1 MNIEDD
7 IKSRTNQRT
16 GRDRY
21 DNAESVKQYNSKRN
35 NKNGRAVKSERGN
48 NKRNIKKRKNNRT
61 KIIKRVVLSICT
73 AILVIILGLLGVIY
87 ILEFGPSE
95 TARNLFVNSAME
107 SSAGKFMATLF
118 LSDEKI
124 ARIRKENSV
133 VASDDITDT
142 SLINIDDNNADTSA
156 LESSDNN
163 GIQIIDVSNDTYK
176 GKMMIVKDPS
186 RVTVGI
192 SGPYGASYSG
202 KTVMDMAQSYG
213 AVAAVNG
220 GGFQDNNGVGNG
232 GTPIG
237 LVISDGELKYGSGS
251 SSYEVIGFDNSNK
264 LVVGKMTA
272 GEALS
277 RGVRDALSFGPILIV
292 NGQAS
297 QVNGSGSGLNPR
309 TAIGQRAD
317 GAILLLVI
325 DGRQVNS
332 LGASYADVI
341 DVMLEYG
348 AVNAAN
354 LDGGSSSLMYYNGEY
369 INSCASLYGPRNMP
383 TSIIV
388 K

>member
-1 MNIEDD
+1 MDIEDNINSSQYTKD
-7 IKSRTNQRT
+7 SKKISDKKSDEEKINGGHNRKIKNNKKNNKKSNKSRL
-16 GRDRY
+16 
-21 DNAESVKQYNSKRN
+21 
-35 NKNGRAVKSERGN
+35 
-48 NKRNIKKRKNNRT
+48 
-61 KIIKRVVLSICT
+61 IKRIALSIFT
-73 AILVIILGLLGVIY
+73 ALFVIVLGLLGVIY
-87 ILEFGPSE
+87 ILEFGPSN

-107 SSAGKFMATLF
+107 SSAGKFMATMF

-124 ARIRKENSV
+124 AQIRKDNSV

-142 SLINIDDNNADTSA
+142 SLINIGTNETDTADGDDND
-156 LESSDNN
+156 ED
-163 GIQIIDVSNDTYK
+163 GIQIIDISNDTYK

-192 SGPYGASYSG
+192 SGQYGASYSG
-202 KTVMDMAQSYG
+202 KTVMDMAMNYD

-220 GGFQDNNGVGNG
+220 GGFEDNNGVGNG

-237 LVISDGELKYGSGS
+237 LVISDGELKYGSAG
-251 SSYEVIGFDNSNK
+251 SSYEVIGFDNNNN

-272 GEALS
+272 SEALS

-341 DVMLEYG
+341 NVMLEYG

-354 LDGGSSSLMYYNGEY
+354 LDGGSSSLMYYKGEY

-388 K
+388 R

>member
-1 MNIEDD
+1 MDIEDNINSSQYTKD
-7 IKSRTNQRT
+7 SKKISDKKSDEEKINGGHNR
-16 GRDRY
+16 
-21 DNAESVKQYNSKRN
+21 KLKN
-35 NKNGRAVKSERGN
+35 NKKN
-48 NKRNIKKRKNNRT
+48 NKGRL
-61 KIIKRVVLSICT
+61 IKRIALSIFT
-73 AILVIILGLLGVIY
+73 ALFVIVLGLLGVIY
-87 ILEFGPSE
+87 ILEFGPSN

-107 SSAGKFMATLF
+107 SSAGKFMATMF

-124 ARIRKENSV
+124 AQIRKDNSV

-142 SLINIDDNNADTSA
+142 SLINISTNETDTADGDDND
-156 LESSDNN
+156 ED
-163 GIQIIDVSNDTYK
+163 GIQIIDISNDTYK

-192 SGPYGASYSG
+192 SGQYGASYSG
-202 KTVMDMAQSYG
+202 KTVMDMAMNYD

-220 GGFQDNNGVGNG
+220 GGFEDNNGVGNG

-237 LVISDGELKYGSGS
+237 LVISDGELKYGSAG
-251 SSYEVIGFDNSNK
+251 SSYEVIGFDNNNN

-272 GEALS
+272 SEALS

-354 LDGGSSSLMYYNGEY
+354 LDGGSSSLMYYKGEY

-388 K
+388 R

>member
-1 MNIEDD
+1 MDIEDNINSSQYTKD
-7 IKSRTNQRT
+7 SKKLSDKKS
-16 GRDRY
+16 D
-21 DNAESVKQYNSKRN
+21 EEKI
-35 NKNGRAVKSERGN
+35 NGGHS
-48 NKRNIKKRKNNRT
+48 KKRKNNKKNNKSRL
-61 KIIKRVVLSICT
+61 IKRIALSIFT
-73 AILVIILGLLGVIY
+73 ALFVIVLGLLGVIY
-87 ILEFGPSE
+87 ILEFGPSN

-107 SSAGKFMATLF
+107 SSAGKFMATMF

-124 ARIRKENSV
+124 AQIRKDDSV

-142 SLINIDDNNADTSA
+142 SLINIGTNETDTADGDDYD
-156 LESSDNN
+156 ED
-163 GIQIIDVSNDTYK
+163 GIQIIDISNDTYK

-192 SGPYGASYSG
+192 SGQYGASYSG
-202 KTVMDMAQSYG
+202 KTVMDMAMNYD

-220 GGFQDNNGVGNG
+220 GGFEDNNGVGNG

-237 LVISDGELKYGSGS
+237 LVISNGELKYGSAG
-251 SSYEVIGFDNSNK
+251 SSYEVIGFDNNNN

-272 GEALS
+272 SEALS

-354 LDGGSSSLMYYNGEY
+354 LDGGSSSLMYYKGEY

-388 K
+388 R

>member
-1 MNIEDD
+1 MDIEDNINSSQYRKD
-7 IKSRTNQRT
+7 SKKISDKKS
-16 GRDRY
+16 D
-21 DNAESVKQYNSKRN
+21 EEKI
-35 NKNGRAVKSERGN
+35 NGGHS
-48 NKRNIKKRKNNRT
+48 KKRKNNKKNNKSRL
-61 KIIKRVVLSICT
+61 IKRIALSIFT
-73 AILVIILGLLGVIY
+73 ALFVIVLGLLGVIY
-87 ILEFGPSE
+87 ILEFGPSN

-107 SSAGKFMATLF
+107 SSAGKFMATMF

-124 ARIRKENSV
+124 AQIRKDNSV

-142 SLINIDDNNADTSA
+142 SLINIGTNETDTADGDDYD
-156 LESSDNN
+156 ED
-163 GIQIIDVSNDTYK
+163 GIQIIDISNDTYK

-192 SGPYGASYSG
+192 SGQYGASYSG
-202 KTVMDMAQSYG
+202 KTVMDMAMNYD

-220 GGFQDNNGVGNG
+220 GGFEDNNGVGNG

-237 LVISDGELKYGSGS
+237 LVISDGELKYGSAG
-251 SSYEVIGFDNSNK
+251 SSYEVIGFDNNN

-272 GEALS
+272 SEALS

-354 LDGGSSSLMYYNGEY
+354 LDGGSSSLMYYKGEY
-369 INSCASLYGPRNMP
+369 INSCASLYGPRNLP
-383 TSIIV
+383 TSLIV
-388 K
+388 RYLWMKIFIKKRYI

>member
-1 MNIEDD
+1 MDIEDNINSSQYKKD
-7 IKSRTNQRT
+7 SKKIYDKKSDEEKINGGHNRKIK
-16 GRDRY
+16 
-21 DNAESVKQYNSKRN
+21 N
-35 NKNGRAVKSERGN
+35 NKQN
-48 NKRNIKKRKNNRT
+48 NKKSNRSRL
-61 KIIKRVVLSICT
+61 IKRIALSIFT
-73 AILVIILGLLGVIY
+73 ALFVIVLGLLGVIY
-87 ILEFGPSE
+87 ILEFGPSN

-107 SSAGKFMATLF
+107 SSAGKFMATMF

-124 ARIRKENSV
+124 AQIRKDNSV

-142 SLINIDDNNADTSA
+142 SLINIGTNETDTADGDDND
-156 LESSDNN
+156 ED
-163 GIQIIDVSNDTYK
+163 GIQIIDISNDTYK

-192 SGPYGASYSG
+192 SGQYGASYSG
-202 KTVMDMAQSYG
+202 KTVMDMAMNYD

-220 GGFQDNNGVGNG
+220 GGFEDNNGVGNG

-237 LVISDGELKYGSGS
+237 LVISDGELKYGSAG
-251 SSYEVIGFDNSNK
+251 SSYEVIGFDNNNN

-272 GEALS
+272 SEALS

-354 LDGGSSSLMYYNGEY
+354 LDGGSSSLMYYKGEY

-388 K
+388 R

>member
-1 MNIEDD
+1 MDIEDNINSSQYTKD
-7 IKSRTNQRT
+7 SKKIYDKKSDEEKINGGHNRKIK
-16 GRDRY
+16 
-21 DNAESVKQYNSKRN
+21 N
-35 NKNGRAVKSERGN
+35 NKKN
-48 NKRNIKKRKNNRT
+48 NKKSNRSRL
-61 KIIKRVVLSICT
+61 IKRIALSIFT
-73 AILVIILGLLGVIY
+73 ALFVIVLGLLGVIY
-87 ILEFGPSE
+87 ILEFGPSN

-107 SSAGKFMATLF
+107 SSAGKFMATMF

-124 ARIRKENSV
+124 AQIRKDNSV

-142 SLINIDDNNADTSA
+142 SLINIGTNETDTADGDDND
-156 LESSDNN
+156 ED
-163 GIQIIDVSNDTYK
+163 GIQIIDISNDTYK

-192 SGPYGASYSG
+192 SGQYGASYSG
-202 KTVMDMAQSYG
+202 KTVMDMAMNYD

-220 GGFQDNNGVGNG
+220 GGFEDNNGVGNG

-237 LVISDGELKYGSGS
+237 LVISDGELKYGSAG
-251 SSYEVIGFDNSNK
+251 SSYEVIGFDNNNN

-272 GEALS
+272 SEALS

-354 LDGGSSSLMYYNGEY
+354 LDGGSSSLMYYKGEY

-388 K
+388 R

>member
-1 MNIEDD
+1 MDIEDNINSSQYKKD
-7 IKSRTNQRT
+7 SKKIYDKKSDEEKINGGHNRKIK
-16 GRDRY
+16 
-21 DNAESVKQYNSKRN
+21 N
-35 NKNGRAVKSERGN
+35 NKKN
-48 NKRNIKKRKNNRT
+48 NKKSNRSRL
-61 KIIKRVVLSICT
+61 IKRIALSIFT
-73 AILVIILGLLGVIY
+73 ALFVIVLGLLGVIY
-87 ILEFGPSE
+87 ILEFGPSN

-107 SSAGKFMATLF
+107 SSAGKFMATMF

-124 ARIRKENSV
+124 AQIRKDNSV

-142 SLINIDDNNADTSA
+142 SLINIGTNETDTADGDDND
-156 LESSDNN
+156 ED
-163 GIQIIDVSNDTYK
+163 GIQIIDISNDTYK

-192 SGPYGASYSG
+192 SGQYGASYSG
-202 KTVMDMAQSYG
+202 KTVMDMAMNYD
-213 AVAAVNG
+213 AIAAVNG
-220 GGFQDNNGVGNG
+220 GGFEDNNGVGNG

-237 LVISDGELKYGSGS
+237 LVISDGELKYGSAG
-251 SSYEVIGFDNSNK
+251 SSYEVIGFDNNNN

-272 GEALS
+272 SEALS

-354 LDGGSSSLMYYNGEY
+354 LDGGSSSLMYYKGEY

-388 K
+388 R

>member
-1 MNIEDD
+1 MDIEDNINSSQYKKD
-7 IKSRTNQRT
+7 SKKISDKKSDEEKINGGHNRKIK
-16 GRDRY
+16 
-21 DNAESVKQYNSKRN
+21 N
-35 NKNGRAVKSERGN
+35 NKKN
-48 NKRNIKKRKNNRT
+48 NKKSNRSRL
-61 KIIKRVVLSICT
+61 IKRIALSIFT
-73 AILVIILGLLGVIY
+73 ALFVIVLGLLGVIY
-87 ILEFGPSE
+87 ILEFGPSN

-107 SSAGKFMATLF
+107 SSAGKFMATMF

-124 ARIRKENSV
+124 AQIRKDNSV

-142 SLINIDDNNADTSA
+142 SLINIGTNETDTADGDDND
-156 LESSDNN
+156 ED
-163 GIQIIDVSNDTYK
+163 GIQIIDISNDTYK
-176 GKMMIVKDPS
+176 GKMMIIKDPS

-192 SGPYGASYSG
+192 SGQYGASYSG
-202 KTVMDMAQSYG
+202 KTVMDMAMNYD

-220 GGFQDNNGVGNG
+220 GGFEDNNGVGNG

-237 LVISDGELKYGSGS
+237 LVISDGELKYGSAG
-251 SSYEVIGFDNSNK
+251 SSYEVIGFDNNNN

-272 GEALS
+272 SEALS

-354 LDGGSSSLMYYNGEY
+354 LDGGSSSLMYYKGEY

-388 K
+388 R

>member
-1 MNIEDD
+1 MDIEDNINSSRYAKD
-7 IKSRTNQRT
+7 SKKISDKKS
-16 GRDRY
+16 D
-21 DNAESVKQYNSKRN
+21 EEKI
-35 NKNGRAVKSERGN
+35 NGGHSR
-48 NKRNIKKRKNNRT
+48 KRKNNIKNNKKNNKSRL
-61 KIIKRVVLSICT
+61 IKRIALSIFT
-73 AILVIILGLLGVIY
+73 ALFVIVLGLLGVIY
-87 ILEFGPSE
+87 ILEFGPSN

-107 SSAGKFMATLF
+107 SSAGKFMATMF

-124 ARIRKENSV
+124 AQIRKDNSV

-142 SLINIDDNNADTSA
+142 SLINIGTNETDTADGDDND
-156 LESSDNN
+156 ED
-163 GIQIIDVSNDTYK
+163 GIQIIDISNDTYK

-192 SGPYGASYSG
+192 SGQYGASYSG
-202 KTVMDMAQSYG
+202 KTVMDMAMSYD

-220 GGFQDNNGVGNG
+220 GGFEDNNGVGNG

-237 LVISDGELKYGSGS
+237 LVISDGELKYGSAG
-251 SSYEVIGFDNSNK
+251 SSYEVIGFDNNNN

-272 GEALS
+272 SEALS

-292 NGQAS
+292 NGKAS

-354 LDGGSSSLMYYNGEY
+354 LDGGSSSLMYYKGEY

-388 K
+388 R

>member
-1 MNIEDD
+1 MDIEDNINSSQYKKD
-7 IKSRTNQRT
+7 SKKISDKKSEEEKINGGHNRKIK
-16 GRDRY
+16 
-21 DNAESVKQYNSKRN
+21 N
-35 NKNGRAVKSERGN
+35 NKKN
-48 NKRNIKKRKNNRT
+48 NKKSNRSRL
-61 KIIKRVVLSICT
+61 IKRIALSIFT
-73 AILVIILGLLGVIY
+73 ALFVIVLGLLGVIY
-87 ILEFGPSE
+87 ILEFGPSN

-107 SSAGKFMATLF
+107 SSAGKFMATMF

-124 ARIRKENSV
+124 AQIRKDNSV

-142 SLINIDDNNADTSA
+142 SLINIGTNETDTADGDDND
-156 LESSDNN
+156 ED
-163 GIQIIDVSNDTYK
+163 GIQIIDISNDTYK

-192 SGPYGASYSG
+192 SGQYGASYSG
-202 KTVMDMAQSYG
+202 KTVMDMAMNYD

-220 GGFQDNNGVGNG
+220 GGFDDNNGVGNG

-237 LVISDGELKYGSGS
+237 LVISDGELKYGSAG
-251 SSYEVIGFDNSNK
+251 SSYEVIGFDNNNN

-272 GEALS
+272 SEALS

-354 LDGGSSSLMYYNGEY
+354 LDGGSSSLMYYKGEY

-388 K
+388 R

>member
-1 MNIEDD
+1 MDIEDNINSSQYTKD
-7 IKSRTNQRT
+7 SKKISDKKS
-16 GRDRY
+16 D
-21 DNAESVKQYNSKRN
+21 EEKI
-35 NKNGRAVKSERGN
+35 NGGHS
-48 NKRNIKKRKNNRT
+48 KKRKNNKKNNKSRL
-61 KIIKRVVLSICT
+61 IKRIALSIFT
-73 AILVIILGLLGVIY
+73 ALFVIVLGLLGVIY
-87 ILEFGPSE
+87 ILEFGPSN

-107 SSAGKFMATLF
+107 SSAGKFMATMF

-124 ARIRKENSV
+124 AQIRKDNSV

-142 SLINIDDNNADTSA
+142 SLINIGTNETDTADGDDND
-156 LESSDNN
+156 ED
-163 GIQIIDVSNDTYK
+163 GIQIIDISNDTYK

-192 SGPYGASYSG
+192 SGQYGASYSG
-202 KTVMDMAQSYG
+202 KTVMDMAMNYD

-220 GGFQDNNGVGNG
+220 GGFEDNNGVGNG

-237 LVISDGELKYGSGS
+237 LVISDGELKYGSAG
-251 SSYEVIGFDNSNK
+251 SSYEVIGFDNNNN

-272 GEALS
+272 SEALS

-354 LDGGSSSLMYYNGEY
+354 LDGGSSSLMYYKGEY

-388 K
+388 R

>member
-1 MNIEDD
+1 MDIEDNINSSQYKKD
-7 IKSRTNQRT
+7 SKKIYDKKSDEEKINGGHNRKIK
-16 GRDRY
+16 
-21 DNAESVKQYNSKRN
+21 N
-35 NKNGRAVKSERGN
+35 NKKN
-48 NKRNIKKRKNNRT
+48 NKKSNRSRL
-61 KIIKRVVLSICT
+61 IKRITLSIFT
-73 AILVIILGLLGVIY
+73 ALFVIVLGLLGVIY
-87 ILEFGPSE
+87 ILEFGPSN
-95 TARNLFVNSAME
+95 TARTLFVNSAME
-107 SSAGKFMATLF
+107 SSAGKFMATMF

-124 ARIRKENSV
+124 AQIRKDNSV

-142 SLINIDDNNADTSA
+142 SLINISTNETDTADGDDND
-156 LESSDNN
+156 ED
-163 GIQIIDVSNDTYK
+163 GIQIIDISNDTYK

-192 SGPYGASYSG
+192 SGQYGASYSG
-202 KTVMDMAQSYG
+202 KTVMDMAMNYD

-220 GGFQDNNGVGNG
+220 GGFEDNNGVGNG

-237 LVISDGELKYGSGS
+237 LVISDGELKYGSAG
-251 SSYEVIGFDNSNK
+251 SSYEVIGFDNNNN

-272 GEALS
+272 SEALS

-354 LDGGSSSLMYYNGEY
+354 LDGGSSSLMYYKGEY

-388 K
+388 R

>member
-1 MNIEDD
+1 MDIEDNINSSQYTKD
-7 IKSRTNQRT
+7 SKKISDKKSDEEKINGGHNRKIK
-16 GRDRY
+16 
-21 DNAESVKQYNSKRN
+21 N
-35 NKNGRAVKSERGN
+35 NKKN
-48 NKRNIKKRKNNRT
+48 NKKSNRSRL
-61 KIIKRVVLSICT
+61 IKRIALSIFT
-73 AILVIILGLLGVIY
+73 ALFVIVLGLLGVIY
-87 ILEFGPSE
+87 ILEFGPSN

-107 SSAGKFMATLF
+107 SSAGKFMATMF

-124 ARIRKENSV
+124 AQIRKDNSV

-142 SLINIDDNNADTSA
+142 SLINIGTNETDTADGDDND
-156 LESSDNN
+156 ED
-163 GIQIIDVSNDTYK
+163 GIQIIDISNDTYK
-176 GKMMIVKDPS
+176 GKMMIIKDPS

-192 SGPYGASYSG
+192 SGQYGASYSG
-202 KTVMDMAQSYG
+202 KTVMDMAMNYD

-220 GGFQDNNGVGNG
+220 GGFEDNNGVGNG

-237 LVISDGELKYGSGS
+237 LVISDGELKYGSAG
-251 SSYEVIGFDNSNK
+251 SSYEVIGFDNNNN

-272 GEALS
+272 SEALS

-354 LDGGSSSLMYYNGEY
+354 LDGGSSSLMYYKGEY

-388 K
+388 R

>member
-1 MNIEDD
+1 MDIEDNINSSQYKKD
-7 IKSRTNQRT
+7 SKKISDKKSEEEKINGGHNRKIK
-16 GRDRY
+16 
-21 DNAESVKQYNSKRN
+21 N
-35 NKNGRAVKSERGN
+35 NKKN
-48 NKRNIKKRKNNRT
+48 NKKSNRSRL
-61 KIIKRVVLSICT
+61 IKRIALSIFT
-73 AILVIILGLLGVIY
+73 ALFVIVLGLLGVIY
-87 ILEFGPSE
+87 ILEFGPSN

-107 SSAGKFMATLF
+107 SSAGKFMATMF

-124 ARIRKENSV
+124 AQIRKDNSV

-142 SLINIDDNNADTSA
+142 SLINIGTNETDTADGDDND
-156 LESSDNN
+156 ED
-163 GIQIIDVSNDTYK
+163 GIQIIDISNDTYK

-192 SGPYGASYSG
+192 SGQYGASYSG
-202 KTVMDMAQSYG
+202 KTVMDMAMNYD

-220 GGFQDNNGVGNG
+220 GGFEDNNGVGNG

-237 LVISDGELKYGSGS
+237 LVISDGELKYGSAG
-251 SSYEVIGFDNSNK
+251 SSYEVIGFDNNNN

-272 GEALS
+272 SEALS

-354 LDGGSSSLMYYNGEY
+354 LDGGSSSLMYYKGEY

-388 K
+388 R

>member
-1 MNIEDD
+1 MDIEDNINSSQYTKNSKKISD
-7 IKSRTNQRT
+7 KKSYEEKINGGHNRKIKN
-16 GRDRY
+16 
-21 DNAESVKQYNSKRN
+21 NKRN
-35 NKNGRAVKSERGN
+35 NKKS
-48 NKRNIKKRKNNRT
+48 NRSRL
-61 KIIKRVVLSICT
+61 IKRIALSIFT
-73 AILVIILGLLGVIY
+73 ALFVIVLGLLGVIY
-87 ILEFGPSE
+87 ILEFGPSN
-95 TARNLFVNSAME
+95 TAKNLFVNSAME
-107 SSAGKFMATLF
+107 SSAGKFMATMF

-124 ARIRKENSV
+124 AQIRKDNSV

-142 SLINIDDNNADTSA
+142 SLINISTNETDTADGDDND
-156 LESSDNN
+156 ED
-163 GIQIIDVSNDTYK
+163 GIQIIDISNDTYK

-192 SGPYGASYSG
+192 SGQYGASYSG
-202 KTVMDMAQSYG
+202 KTVMDMAMNYD

-220 GGFQDNNGVGNG
+220 GGFEDNNGVVNG

-237 LVISDGELKYGSGS
+237 LVISDGELKYGSAG
-251 SSYEVIGFDNSNK
+251 SSYEVIGFDNNNN

-272 GEALS
+272 SEALS

-354 LDGGSSSLMYYNGEY
+354 LDGGSSSLMYYKGEY

-388 K
+388 R

>member
-1 MNIEDD
+1 MDIEDNINSSQYKKD
-7 IKSRTNQRT
+7 SKKIYDKKSDEEKINGGHNRKIK
-16 GRDRY
+16 
-21 DNAESVKQYNSKRN
+21 N
-35 NKNGRAVKSERGN
+35 NKKN
-48 NKRNIKKRKNNRT
+48 NKKSNRSRL
-61 KIIKRVVLSICT
+61 IKRIALSIFT
-73 AILVIILGLLGVIY
+73 ALFVIVLGLLGVIY
-87 ILEFGPSE
+87 ILEFGPSN

-107 SSAGKFMATLF
+107 SSAGKFMATMF

-124 ARIRKENSV
+124 AQIRKDNSV

-142 SLINIDDNNADTSA
+142 SLINIGTNETDTADGDDND
-156 LESSDNN
+156 ED
-163 GIQIIDVSNDTYK
+163 GIQIIDISNDTYK
-176 GKMMIVKDPS
+176 GKMMIIKDPS

-192 SGPYGASYSG
+192 SGQYGASYSG
-202 KTVMDMAQSYG
+202 KTVMDMAMNYD

-220 GGFQDNNGVGNG
+220 GGFEDNNGVGNG

-237 LVISDGELKYGSGS
+237 LVISDGELKYGSAG
-251 SSYEVIGFDNSNK
+251 SSYEVIGFDNNNN

-272 GEALS
+272 SEALS

-341 DVMLEYG
+341 NVMLEYG

-354 LDGGSSSLMYYNGEY
+354 LDGGSSSLMYYKGEY

-388 K
+388 R

>member
-1 MNIEDD
+1 MDIEDNINSSQYTKD
-7 IKSRTNQRT
+7 SKKISDKKS
-16 GRDRY
+16 D
-21 DNAESVKQYNSKRN
+21 EEKI
-35 NKNGRAVKSERGN
+35 NGGHS
-48 NKRNIKKRKNNRT
+48 KKRKNNKKNNKSRL
-61 KIIKRVVLSICT
+61 IKRIALSIFT
-73 AILVIILGLLGVIY
+73 ALFVIVLGLLGVIY
-87 ILEFGPSE
+87 ILEFGPSN

-107 SSAGKFMATLF
+107 SSAGKFMATMF

-124 ARIRKENSV
+124 AQIRKDNSV

-142 SLINIDDNNADTSA
+142 SLINIGTNETDTADGDDND
-156 LESSDNN
+156 ED
-163 GIQIIDVSNDTYK
+163 GIQIIDISNDTYK

-192 SGPYGASYSG
+192 SGQYGASYSG
-202 KTVMDMAQSYG
+202 KTVMDMAMSYD

-220 GGFQDNNGVGNG
+220 GGFEDNNGVGNG

-237 LVISDGELKYGSGS
+237 LVISDGELKYGSAG
-251 SSYEVIGFDNSNK
+251 SSYEVIGFDNNNN

-272 GEALS
+272 SEALS

-292 NGQAS
+292 NGKAS

-354 LDGGSSSLMYYNGEY
+354 LDGGSSSLMYYKGEY

-388 K
+388 R

>member
-1 MNIEDD
+1 MDIEDNISSSQYTKD
-7 IKSRTNQRT
+7 SKKISDKKSDEEKINGGHNR
-16 GRDRY
+16 
-21 DNAESVKQYNSKRN
+21 KLKN
-35 NKNGRAVKSERGN
+35 NKKN
-48 NKRNIKKRKNNRT
+48 NKGRL
-61 KIIKRVVLSICT
+61 IKRIALSIFT
-73 AILVIILGLLGVIY
+73 ALFVIVLGLLGVIY
-87 ILEFGPSE
+87 ILEFGPSN
-95 TARNLFVNSAME
+95 TAKNLFVNSAME
-107 SSAGKFMATLF
+107 SSAGKFMATMF

-124 ARIRKENSV
+124 AQIRKDNSV

-142 SLINIDDNNADTSA
+142 SLINIGTNETDTADGDDND
-156 LESSDNN
+156 ED
-163 GIQIIDVSNDTYK
+163 GIQIIDISNDTYK

-192 SGPYGASYSG
+192 SGQYGASYSG
-202 KTVMDMAQSYG
+202 KTVMDMAMNYD

-220 GGFQDNNGVGNG
+220 GGFEDNNGVGNG

-237 LVISDGELKYGSGS
+237 LVISDGELKYGSAG
-251 SSYEVIGFDNSNK
+251 SSYEVIGFDNNNN

-272 GEALS
+272 SEALS

-354 LDGGSSSLMYYNGEY
+354 LDGGSSSLMYYKGEY

-388 K
+388 R

>member
-1 MNIEDD
+1 MDIEDNINSSQYTKD
-7 IKSRTNQRT
+7 SKKISDKKSDEEKINGGHNRKIKNYKKSNKSRL
-16 GRDRY
+16 
-21 DNAESVKQYNSKRN
+21 
-35 NKNGRAVKSERGN
+35 
-48 NKRNIKKRKNNRT
+48 
-61 KIIKRVVLSICT
+61 IKRIALSIFT
-73 AILVIILGLLGVIY
+73 ALFVIVLGLLGVIY
-87 ILEFGPSE
+87 ILEFGPSN

-107 SSAGKFMATLF
+107 SSAGKFMATMF

-124 ARIRKENSV
+124 AQIRKDNSV

-142 SLINIDDNNADTSA
+142 SLINISTNETDTADGDDND
-156 LESSDNN
+156 EE
-163 GIQIIDVSNDTYK
+163 GIQIIDISNDTYK

-192 SGPYGASYSG
+192 SGQYGASYSG
-202 KTVMDMAQSYG
+202 KTVMDMAMNYD

-220 GGFQDNNGVGNG
+220 GGFEDNNGVGNG

-237 LVISDGELKYGSGS
+237 LVISDGELKYGSAG
-251 SSYEVIGFDNSNK
+251 SSYEVIGFDNNNN

-272 GEALS
+272 SEALS

-354 LDGGSSSLMYYNGEY
+354 LDGGSSSLMYYKGEY

-388 K
+388 R

>member
-1 MNIEDD
+1 MDIEDNINSSQYKKD
-7 IKSRTNQRT
+7 SKKIYDKKSDEEKINGGHNRKIK
-16 GRDRY
+16 
-21 DNAESVKQYNSKRN
+21 N
-35 NKNGRAVKSERGN
+35 NKKN
-48 NKRNIKKRKNNRT
+48 NKKSNRSRL
-61 KIIKRVVLSICT
+61 IKRIVLSIFT
-73 AILVIILGLLGVIY
+73 ALFVIVLGLLGVIY
-87 ILEFGPSE
+87 ILEFGPSN

-107 SSAGKFMATLF
+107 SSAGKFMATMF

-124 ARIRKENSV
+124 AQIRKDNSV

-142 SLINIDDNNADTSA
+142 SLINIGTNETDTADGDDND
-156 LESSDNN
+156 ED
-163 GIQIIDVSNDTYK
+163 GIQIIDISNDTYK
-176 GKMMIVKDPS
+176 GKMMIIKDPS

-192 SGPYGASYSG
+192 SGQYGASYSG
-202 KTVMDMAQSYG
+202 KTVMDMAMNYD

-220 GGFQDNNGVGNG
+220 GGFEDNNGVGNG

-237 LVISDGELKYGSGS
+237 LVISDGELKYGSAG
-251 SSYEVIGFDNSNK
+251 SSYEVIGFDNNNN

-272 GEALS
+272 SEALS

-354 LDGGSSSLMYYNGEY
+354 LDGGSSSLMYYKGEY

-388 K
+388 R

>member
-1 MNIEDD
+1 MDIEDNINSSQYKKD
-7 IKSRTNQRT
+7 SKKIYDKKSDEEKINGGHNRKIK
-16 GRDRY
+16 
-21 DNAESVKQYNSKRN
+21 N
-35 NKNGRAVKSERGN
+35 NKKN
-48 NKRNIKKRKNNRT
+48 NKKSNRSRL
-61 KIIKRVVLSICT
+61 IKRIALSIFT
-73 AILVIILGLLGVIY
+73 ALFVIVLGLLGVIY
-87 ILEFGPSE
+87 ILEFGPSN

-107 SSAGKFMATLF
+107 SSAGKFMATMF

-124 ARIRKENSV
+124 AQIRKDNSV

-142 SLINIDDNNADTSA
+142 SLINIGTNETDTADGDDND
-156 LESSDNN
+156 ED
-163 GIQIIDVSNDTYK
+163 GIQIIDISNDTYK
-176 GKMMIVKDPS
+176 GKMMIIKDPS

-192 SGPYGASYSG
+192 SGQYGASYSG
-202 KTVMDMAQSYG
+202 KTVMDMAMNYD

-220 GGFQDNNGVGNG
+220 GGFEDNNGVGNG

-237 LVISDGELKYGSGS
+237 LVISDGELKYGSAGS
-251 SSYEVIGFDNSNK
+251 FYEVIGFDNNNN

-272 GEALS
+272 SEALS

-354 LDGGSSSLMYYNGEY
+354 LDGGSSSLMYYKGEY

-388 K
+388 R

>member
-1 MNIEDD
+1 MDIEDNINSSQYTKD
-7 IKSRTNQRT
+7 SKKISDKKS
-16 GRDRY
+16 Y
-21 DNAESVKQYNSKRN
+21 EKKI
-35 NKNGRAVKSERGN
+35 NGGHS
-48 NKRNIKKRKNNRT
+48 KKRKNNKKNNKSRL
-61 KIIKRVVLSICT
+61 IKRIALSIFT
-73 AILVIILGLLGVIY
+73 ALFVIVLGLLGVIY
-87 ILEFGPSE
+87 ILEFGPSN

-107 SSAGKFMATLF
+107 SSAGKFMATMF

-124 ARIRKENSV
+124 AQIRKDNSV

-142 SLINIDDNNADTSA
+142 SLINIGTNETDTADGDDYD
-156 LESSDNN
+156 ED
-163 GIQIIDVSNDTYK
+163 GIQIIDISNDTYK

-192 SGPYGASYSG
+192 SGQYGASYSG
-202 KTVMDMAQSYG
+202 KTVMDMAMNYD

-220 GGFQDNNGVGNG
+220 GGFEDNNGVGNG

-237 LVISDGELKYGSGS
+237 LVISDGELKYGSAG
-251 SSYEVIGFDNSNK
+251 SSYEVIGFDNNNN

-272 GEALS
+272 SEALS

-354 LDGGSSSLMYYNGEY
+354 LDGGSSSLMYYKGEY

-388 K
+388 R

>member
-1 MNIEDD
+1 MDIEDNINSSQYTKD
-7 IKSRTNQRT
+7 SKKISDKKSDEEKINGGHNRKIKNNKKSNKSRL
-16 GRDRY
+16 
-21 DNAESVKQYNSKRN
+21 
-35 NKNGRAVKSERGN
+35 
-48 NKRNIKKRKNNRT
+48 
-61 KIIKRVVLSICT
+61 IKRIALSIFT
-73 AILVIILGLLGVIY
+73 ALFVIVLGLLGVIY
-87 ILEFGPSE
+87 ILEFGPSN

-107 SSAGKFMATLF
+107 SSAGKFMATMF

-124 ARIRKENSV
+124 AQIRKDNSV

-142 SLINIDDNNADTSA
+142 SLINIGTNETDTADGDDND
-156 LESSDNN
+156 ED
-163 GIQIIDVSNDTYK
+163 GIQIIDISNDTYK
-176 GKMMIVKDPS
+176 GKMMIIKDPS

-192 SGPYGASYSG
+192 SGQYGASYSG
-202 KTVMDMAQSYG
+202 KTVMDMAMNYD

-220 GGFQDNNGVGNG
+220 GGFEDNNGVGNG

-237 LVISDGELKYGSGS
+237 LVISDGELKYGSAG
-251 SSYEVIGFDNSNK
+251 SSYEVIGFDNNNN

-272 GEALS
+272 SEALS

-354 LDGGSSSLMYYNGEY
+354 LDGGSSSLMYYKGEY

-388 K
+388 R

>member
-1 MNIEDD
+1 MDIEDNINSSQYKKD
-7 IKSRTNQRT
+7 SKKISDKKSDEEKINGGHNRKIKNNKKNNKKSNKSRL
-16 GRDRY
+16 
-21 DNAESVKQYNSKRN
+21 
-35 NKNGRAVKSERGN
+35 
-48 NKRNIKKRKNNRT
+48 
-61 KIIKRVVLSICT
+61 IKRIALSIFT
-73 AILVIILGLLGVIY
+73 ALFVIVLGLLGVIY
-87 ILEFGPSE
+87 ILEFGPSN

-107 SSAGKFMATLF
+107 SSAGKFMATMF

-124 ARIRKENSV
+124 AQIRKDNSV

-142 SLINIDDNNADTSA
+142 SLINIGTNETDTADGDDND
-156 LESSDNN
+156 ED
-163 GIQIIDVSNDTYK
+163 GIQIIDISNDTYK

-192 SGPYGASYSG
+192 SGQYGASYSG
-202 KTVMDMAQSYG
+202 KTVMDMAMNYD

-220 GGFQDNNGVGNG
+220 GGFEDNNGVGNG

-237 LVISDGELKYGSGS
+237 LVISDGELKYGSAG
-251 SSYEVIGFDNSNK
+251 SSYEVIGFDNNNN

-272 GEALS
+272 SEALS

-354 LDGGSSSLMYYNGEY
+354 LDGGSSSLMYYKGEY

-388 K
+388 R

>member
-1 MNIEDD
+1 MDIEDNINSSRYAKD
-7 IKSRTNQRT
+7 SKKISDKKS
-16 GRDRY
+16 DK
-21 DNAESVKQYNSKRN
+21 EKI
-35 NKNGRAVKSERGN
+35 NGGHS
-48 NKRNIKKRKNNRT
+48 KKRKNNIKNNKKNNKSRL
-61 KIIKRVVLSICT
+61 IKRIALSIFT
-73 AILVIILGLLGVIY
+73 ALFVIVLGLLGVIY
-87 ILEFGPSE
+87 ILEFGPSN

-107 SSAGKFMATLF
+107 SSAGKFMATMF

-124 ARIRKENSV
+124 AQIRKDNSV

-142 SLINIDDNNADTSA
+142 SLINIGTNETDTADGDDND
-156 LESSDNN
+156 ED
-163 GIQIIDVSNDTYK
+163 GIQIIDISNDTYK

-192 SGPYGASYSG
+192 SGQYGASYSG
-202 KTVMDMAQSYG
+202 KTVMDMAMSYD

-220 GGFQDNNGVGNG
+220 GGFEDNNGVGNG

-237 LVISDGELKYGSGS
+237 LVISDGELKYGSAG
-251 SSYEVIGFDNSNK
+251 SSYEIIGFDNNNN

-272 GEALS
+272 SEALS

-292 NGQAS
+292 NGKAS

-354 LDGGSSSLMYYNGEY
+354 LDGGSSSLMYYKGEY

-388 K
+388 R

>member
-1 MNIEDD
+1 MDIEDNINSSQYKKD
-7 IKSRTNQRT
+7 SKKIYDKKSDEEKINGGHNRKIK
-16 GRDRY
+16 
-21 DNAESVKQYNSKRN
+21 N
-35 NKNGRAVKSERGN
+35 NKKN
-48 NKRNIKKRKNNRT
+48 NKKSNRSRL
-61 KIIKRVVLSICT
+61 IKRIALSIFT
-73 AILVIILGLLGVIY
+73 ALFVIVLGLLGVIY
-87 ILEFGPSE
+87 ILEFGPSN

-107 SSAGKFMATLF
+107 SSAGKFMATMF

-124 ARIRKENSV
+124 AQIRKDNSV

-142 SLINIDDNNADTSA
+142 SLINIGTNETDTADGDDND
-156 LESSDNN
+156 ED
-163 GIQIIDVSNDTYK
+163 GIQIIDISNDTYK

-192 SGPYGASYSG
+192 SGQYGASYSG
-202 KTVMDMAQSYG
+202 KTVMDMAMNYD

-220 GGFQDNNGVGNG
+220 GGFEDNNGVGNG

-237 LVISDGELKYGSGS
+237 LVISDGELKYVSAG
-251 SSYEVIGFDNSNK
+251 SSYEVIGFDNNNN

-272 GEALS
+272 SEALS

-354 LDGGSSSLMYYNGEY
+354 LDGGSSSLMYYKGEY

-388 K
+388 R

>member
-1 MNIEDD
+1 MDIEDNINSSQYTKD
-7 IKSRTNQRT
+7 SKKISDKKSDEKKINGGHNRKIKNNKKNNKSRL
-16 GRDRY
+16 
-21 DNAESVKQYNSKRN
+21 
-35 NKNGRAVKSERGN
+35 
-48 NKRNIKKRKNNRT
+48 
-61 KIIKRVVLSICT
+61 IKRIALSIFT
-73 AILVIILGLLGVIY
+73 ALFIIVLGLLGVIY
-87 ILEFGPSE
+87 ILEFGPSN

-107 SSAGKFMATLF
+107 SSAGKFMATMF

-124 ARIRKENSV
+124 AQIRKDNSV

-142 SLINIDDNNADTSA
+142 SLINISTNETDTADGDDND
-156 LESSDNN
+156 ED
-163 GIQIIDVSNDTYK
+163 GIQIIDISNDTYK

-192 SGPYGASYSG
+192 SGQYGASYSG
-202 KTVMDMAQSYG
+202 KTVMDMAINYD

-220 GGFQDNNGVGNG
+220 GGFEDNNGVGNG

-237 LVISDGELKYGSGS
+237 LVISDGELKYGSAG
-251 SSYEVIGFDNSNK
+251 SSYEVIGFDNNNN

-272 GEALS
+272 SEALS

-354 LDGGSSSLMYYNGEY
+354 LDGGSSSLMYYKGEY

-388 K
+388 R

>member
-1 MNIEDD
+1 MDIEDNINSSQYTKD
-7 IKSRTNQRT
+7 SKKISDKKS
-16 GRDRY
+16 D
-21 DNAESVKQYNSKRN
+21 EEKI
-35 NKNGRAVKSERGN
+35 NGGHS
-48 NKRNIKKRKNNRT
+48 KKRKNNKKNNKSRL
-61 KIIKRVVLSICT
+61 IKRIALSIFT
-73 AILVIILGLLGVIY
+73 ALFVIVLGLLGVIY
-87 ILEFGPSE
+87 ILEFGPSN

-107 SSAGKFMATLF
+107 SSAGKFMATMF

-124 ARIRKENSV
+124 AQIRKDNSV

-142 SLINIDDNNADTSA
+142 SLINIGTNETDTADGDDYD
-156 LESSDNN
+156 ED
-163 GIQIIDVSNDTYK
+163 GIQIIDISNDTYK

-192 SGPYGASYSG
+192 SGQYGASYSG
-202 KTVMDMAQSYG
+202 KTVMDMAMNYD

-220 GGFQDNNGVGNG
+220 GGFEDNNGVGNG
-232 GTPIG
+232 GTPMG
-237 LVISDGELKYGSGS
+237 LVISNGELKYGSAG
-251 SSYEVIGFDNSNK
+251 SSYEVIGFDNNNN

-272 GEALS
+272 SEALS

-354 LDGGSSSLMYYNGEY
+354 LDGGSSSLMYYKGEY

-388 K
+388 R